1 MKIAINGF
9 GRIGRLVLRRLWDL
23 KEYDVVAINDL
34 TDTKTLAYLLK
45 YDSSHGRF
53 CENYIK
59 YDEENIYI
67 KDKKIRVFAQ
77 KDPSLL
83 PWNELGIDIVVE
95 STGFFRTKEKAHL
108 HIQAGA
114 KKVII
119 SAPATGEMKTIVY
132 NVNHKILTKE
142 DNIISAASCTTN
154 CLAPV
159 VKILDDNFKL
169 KLAYMTTIH
178 SATNDQRLLDLPHR
192 DLRRG
197 RSALAN
203 LIPTTTGAAK
213 AVGLVLPHLN
223 HKLDGCALRMP
234 TTTGSIVDL
243 SVILERKVSV
253 GEINDVVKKNANE
266 TIKYNDEPIV
276 LKDIV
281 GETHG
286 SIFDATLTKI
296 VNVGSDQMVKV
307 FSWYDNEYS
316 YVCQLVRTLL
326 YIGKLI

>member
-23 KEYDVVAINDL
+23 KKYDIVAINDL

-45 YDSSHGRF
+45 YDSSHGNF
-53 CENYIK
+53 LTDYIK
-59 YDEENIYI
+59 YDDENIYI

-77 KDPSLL
+77 RDPSLL
-83 PWNELGIDIVVE
+83 PWNDLGIDIVVE
-95 STGFFRTKEKAHL
+95 STGFFRTKEKAGLHL
-108 HIQAGA
+108 QAGA

-119 SAPATGEMKTIVY
+119 SAPASGDLKTIVY

-159 VKILDDNFKL
+159 VKILDDCFKL

-178 SATNDQRLLDLPHR
+178 SATNDQRLLDLPHT

-197 RSALAN
+197 RSAIAN

-234 TTTGSIVDL
+234 TSTGSIVDL
-243 SVILERKVSV
+243 SAIFEKKVSV
-253 GEINDVVKKNANE
+253 EEINNAIKKNANE
-266 TIKYNDEPIV
+266 TIKYNNDQIV

-281 GETHG
+281 GDTHG

-296 VNVGSDQMVKV
+296 VNVDSQQMVKV
-307 FSWYDNEYS
+307 FAWYDNEYS

-326 YIGKLI
+326 YLSKMI